1 MSNLA
6 NDLYGKKATIDPR
19 KKRYKMIQNLIPE
32 DLCERHAVETHEERT
47 NTIKKEKLFA
57 KYSNKQSQML

>member
-6 NDLYGKKATIDPR
+6 NDHYGKKATIDPR
-19 KKRYKMIQNLIPE
+19 KKRYKMIQNIIPE

-47 NTIKKEKLFA
+47 NTT
-57 KYSNKQSQML
+57 NKR

>member
-1 MSNLA
+1 
-6 NDLYGKKATIDPR
+6 
-19 KKRYKMIQNLIPE
+19 MIQNLIPE